1 MGGMKIG
8 IDASSLIAQKT
19 GIGSFASHLLDTFAH
34 SPRGIDFVQLKP
46 VSVAD
51 MNTPK
56 RLFWEAFTLP
66 QMAQKAKVDALYSPG
81 FSPPPAGRF
90 KRIVTVH
97 DVIGLIFPQ
106 NVGLASRFYWTHWLP
121 QNLKKAHKLVAS
133 SECTKRDMVR
143 LLKLPSERIDVVPLA
158 VRETFRV
165 PEDLSAVKRARDK
178 YGLPNRYLMSV
189 SSLEPRKNHLRL
201 LRVFDRVR
209 QNNPDLSLVI
219 IGKPAGAES
228 GLAQFIAEKNMQNS
242 VKLLGYVPEED
253 VISLYGGALGYV
265 IISHYEGFGLPALE
279 AMNCGLT
286 GVVADNSSMPEVT
299 GDTAFLVPPEDEEAI
314 EQALRTLI
322 GDEALRQKM
331 SGAALARSQQF
342 SIQKTALRMQEIFK
356 KECSS

>member
-1 MGGMKIG
+1 MKIG

-19 GIGSFASHLLDTFAH
+19 GIGSFASHLLDAFTH
-34 SPRGIDFVQLKP
+34 SPQGIDFVQLKP
-46 VSVAD
+46 AHDAD

-56 RLFWEAFTLP
+56 RLLWEAFTLP
-66 QMAQKAKVDALYSPG
+66 QMAQKTKVDALYSPG
-81 FSPPPAGRF
+81 FSPPPAGKF

-133 SECTKRDMVR
+133 SESTKRDIVR
-143 LLKLPSERIDVVPLA
+143 LLKLPAERIGVVPLA

-165 PEDLSAVKRARDK
+165 LEDPTPVKRVRAK
-178 YGLPNRYLMSV
+178 YGLQNRYLMSV

-201 LRVFDRVR
+201 LQAFDRVR

-219 IGKPAGAES
+219 IGKPAGAEV
-228 GLAQFIAEKNMQNS
+228 GLAQFIAEKKMQNS

-265 IISHYEGFGLPALE
+265 IISLYEGFGLPALE

-299 GDTAFLVPPEDEEAI
+299 GDTAFLVPPKDDEAI

-322 GDEALRQKM
+322 GDEALRRKM
-331 SGAALARSQQF
+331 ADAALVRSQQF
-342 SIQKTALRMQEIFK
+342 SIRNTALRMQEIFK